1 MKVTYKEVEF
11 DIRNP
16 AGNQY
21 LIGLALKTLETRF
34 GERTAEVLEG
44 LKKGDLPQRGR
55 TADPLQKERNT
66 VLSGLLKSADIKA
79 DMRSNAG
86 REEALKALAAHMRLD
101 MEALNV
107 ELDTRA
113 VKMKEAV
120 TA

>member
-1 MKVTYKEVEF
+1 MKVTYKEVEY

-21 LIGLALKTLETRF
+21 LVSLALKTLETRF
-34 GERTAEVLEG
+34 GERTGEILEG
-44 LKKGDLPQRGR
+44 LKRGELPQRGR
-55 TADPLQKERNT
+55 TADPLQKERNS
-66 VLSGLLKSADIKA
+66 VLSGLLSSAGIKA

-86 REEALKALAAHMRLD
+86 RAEALSALATHMKLG
-101 MEALNV
+101 MEALQV

-113 VKMKEAV
+113 IKMKEAV

>member
-34 GERTAEVLEG
+34 GERTGEILEG
-44 LKKGDLPQRGR
+44 LKRGELPQRGR
-55 TADPLQKERNT
+55 TADPLQKERNS
-66 VLSGLLKSADIKA
+66 VLSGLLTSAGIKA

-86 REEALKALAAHMRLD
+86 RAEALSALATHMKLD
-101 MEALNV
+101 QDALNV

-113 VKMKEAV
+113 VKIKEAV